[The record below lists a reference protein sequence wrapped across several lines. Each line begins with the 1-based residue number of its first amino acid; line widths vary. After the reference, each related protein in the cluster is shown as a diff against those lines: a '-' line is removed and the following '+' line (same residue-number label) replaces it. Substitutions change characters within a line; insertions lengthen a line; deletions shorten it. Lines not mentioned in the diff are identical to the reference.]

1 MLSKGGYL
9 MEDFFII
16 PHKKID
22 NGWNPPDKCLEFFVL
37 EYCEEILDIP
47 LFVIEQVGYTDEG
60 IEVEL
65 RNLEDWMIGEDWYLN
80 LFRLSNYARA
90 S

>member
-1 MLSKGGYL
+1 

-16 PHKKID
+16 PQNRIE
-22 NGWNPPDKCLEFFVL
+22 NAWNPPDASLELFVL
-37 EYCEEILDIP
+37 EYCEEVLDIP
-47 LFVIEQVGYTDEG
+47 LYVIEQVSYTNEG

-65 RNLEDWMIGEDWYLN
+65 KNLHDWMIGEDWYIN
-80 LFRLSNYARA
+80 LCRLSIYARA